1 MTLYE
6 ICEEIGQIEQGLM
19 YGQISFEYDE
29 LMCAMKPGHPAEL
42 LDDILSY
49 IGWDVFAGKAVPLSK
64 VEETCE
70 DLKSFCSAM
79 KIKELSKPI
88 KDLEKYI
95 AENKTNSASGGKDMK
110 RYYIEEVKSSI
121 SAGGFACGPISGN
134 PVVTI
139 RFKDGDETKWLSLVE
154 VEGLPNCFLTDE
166 DIHEKL
172 VAEDFDDD
180 FTDYLDQHAVGD
192 FNGITFGEYTDIY
205 YSISQNPENPAIPL
219 IRCLLTF
226 ARCDSGDEAELIKMA
241 EGKYADELE
250 VPMSDIEEDYLAEL
264 EDEKKD

>member
-6 ICEEIGQIEQGLM
+6 ICEEIGQIEEGLM
-19 YGQISFEYDE
+19 YGQIAFEYDK

-49 IGWDVFAGKAVPLSK
+49 IGWDVFSGKAVPLSK

-70 DLKSFCSAM
+70 DLKSFRSTL

-95 AENKTNSASGGKDMK
+95 AENKRDSTSGGNEMK
-110 RYYIEEVKSSI
+110 KYLIEDVKCAI

-134 PVVTI
+134 PIVSI
-139 RFKDGDETKWLSLVE
+139 RFKDGDETRWLSLVE
-154 VEGLPNCFLTDE
+154 VEGIPNCFLTEE

-172 VAEDFDDD
+172 ISEDFDDE
-180 FTDYLDQHAVGD
+180 FTDYLDQHSVGE

-205 YSISQNPENPAIPL
+205 YSISQNSENPAIPL
-219 IRCLLTF
+219 IRYLLTL
-226 ARCDSGDEAELIKMA
+226 ARCDTADEKKLIEMSK
-241 EGKYADELE
+241 GKYADELE
-250 VPMSDIEEDYLAEL
+250 IPMSDIEEDYLAEL
-264 EDEKKD
+264 EEEG